1 MAEKTQEQLLKE
13 IEALKKRIEELEKA
27 GEGLRKNEVKY
38 RILAENLPQK
48 IFFKDRNSVYISCN
62 ENYARGLNISP
73 DEIAGKTDH
82 DFYPKEL
89 AEKYRAD
96 DKRCIESGKTESI
109 EEEYIQK
116 GKEITVQT
124 VKTPVRDERGEVVG
138 ILGIFWDITERKAAE
153 EALKKAYAELKETQ
167 QELIISTKMAVL
179 GRFATGIAHEVKNPL
194 GIILGGAEFLE
205 TKLPKTDKIVRE
217 TLAKIKESVL
227 RADSILKSLLLY
239 AKPSPVKIEK
249 VPLNDLAREVSSL
262 VGYKTFSENIKLKT
276 ELAEEN
282 IYTSADRNQIYQVIF
297 NIAINSID
305 ATPKGGEI
313 TIRTYKEKTG
323 ALLNGKPACVI
334 EIADTGAGISQE
346 NMANI
351 FEPFFTTKERTVG
364 KGLGL
369 FIAKTIVDNYGG
381 EIIVD
386 SVEGK
391 GTDVKVAFP
400 CAP

>member
-1 MAEKTQEQLLKE
+1 MTEKNQMQLLEE
-13 IEALKKRIEELEKA
+13 IKLLKKRIEELGKVTE
-27 GEGLRKNEVKY
+27 ELRKNETKF
-38 RILAENLPQK
+38 RILTENLPQK
-48 IFFKDRNSVYISCN
+48 IFLKDRNSVYISCN
-62 ENYARGLNISP
+62 KNYARDLNISP
-73 DEIAGKTDH
+73 DEIAGKMDY

-89 AEKYRAD
+89 AEKYRTD
-96 DKRCIESGKTESI
+96 DKRCVESGKTENI
-109 EEEYIQK
+109 EEKYIQE
-116 GKEITVQT
+116 GKERIVQT
-124 VKTPVRDERGEVVG
+124 VKVPIRDERGEITG

-167 QELIISTKMAVL
+167 QELIISTKIAAL

-205 TKLPKTDKIVRE
+205 TKLPKADKTVRE
-217 TLAKIKESVL
+217 TLAKIRESVL
-227 RADSILKSLLLY
+227 RADSILKSFLLY
-239 AKPSPVKIEK
+239 AKPSPVKIVK

-262 VGYKTFSENIKLKT
+262 AGYKTFSENIGLKT
-276 ELAEEN
+276 ELTEEN
-282 IYTSADRNQIYQVIF
+282 ICVEADRDQMYQVIF

-323 ALLNGKPACVI
+323 ALLKGRPACVI
-334 EIADTGAGISQE
+334 EIIDTGAGIPQE
-346 NMANI
+346 NMAKL

-369 FIAKTIVDNYGG
+369 FIAKTIMDNYGG

-391 GTDVKVAFP
+391 GTDVKVVLP